1 MRPILLF
8 LLCAFAGAASA
19 QSTTPKMSADVS
31 PRKAVGDN
39 PSSQD
44 PRVCLEFPTRN
55 QVIACAE
62 KYRPRRAVA
71 KS

>member
-1 MRPILLF
+1 MKPILLF

-19 QSTTPKMSADVS
+19 QATPKMSADVA
-31 PRKAVGDN
+31 PPKAVGSN
-39 PSSQD
+39 PSSED
-44 PRVCLEFPTRN
+44 PRVCLEFPTRE
-55 QVIACAE
+55 QIIACAE

>member
-1 MRPILLF
+1 MKPILLF

-19 QSTTPKMSADVS
+19 QATPKMSADVA
-31 PRKAVGDN
+31 PPKGVGNN
-39 PSSQD
+39 PSSED
-44 PRVCLEFPTRN
+44 PRVCLEFPTRE
-55 QVIACAE
+55 QIIACAE

>member
-1 MRPILLF
+1 MKPILLF

-19 QSTTPKMSADVS
+19 QATPKTSADVA
-31 PRKAVGDN
+31 PPKAVGNN
-39 PSSQD
+39 PSSED
-44 PRVCLEFPTRN
+44 PRVCLEFPTRE
-55 QVIACAE
+55 QIIACAE

>member
-1 MRPILLF
+1 MKPMLLF

-19 QSTTPKMSADVS
+19 QSTPKMSADVT
-31 PRKAVGDN
+31 PPKAVGDN
-39 PSSQD
+39 PSTQD
-44 PRVCLEFPTRN
+44 PRVCLEFPTRE
-55 QVIACAE
+55 QIIACAE

>member
-1 MRPILLF
+1 MKPILLF

-19 QSTTPKMSADVS
+19 QATPKMSADVA
-31 PRKAVGDN
+31 PPKAVGNN
-39 PSSQD
+39 PSSEA
-44 PRVCLEFPTRN
+44 PRVCLEFPTRE
-55 QVIACAE
+55 QIIACAE

>member
-1 MRPILLF
+1 MRPILLV
-8 LLCAFAGAASA
+8 LLCAFAGVASA
-19 QSTTPKMSADVS
+19 QATPGTGADVA
-31 PRKAVGDN
+31 PKAAGNN

-44 PRVCLEFPTRN
+44 PRVCLEFPTRQ

-62 KYRPRRAVA
+62 KYRPKRAVA

>member
-1 MRPILLF
+1 MKPILLF

-19 QSTTPKMSADVS
+19 QSTPKMSADVT
-31 PRKAVGDN
+31 PPKAAGDN
-39 PSSQD
+39 PSLQD
-44 PRVCLEFPTRN
+44 PRVCLEFPTRE
-55 QVIACAE
+55 QIIACAE